1 MNLHP
6 VHASRAVFLSWAP
19 NRVLP
24 SYFLAARIQDPL
36 GGVIRCARSPVGNAP
51 RDPELR
57 QRRFRSPSG
66 SAEAISDSLDVG
78 IARDHG

>member
-6 VHASRAVFLSWAP
+6 VHASRAVFLSRAP
-19 NRVLP
+19 NRVFP
-24 SYFLAARIQDPL
+24 FYFRAARIQDPL
-36 GGVIRCARSPVGNAP
+36 GGVIRCARSPADNAP
-51 RDPELR
+51 RDPDLW
-57 QRRFRSPSG
+57 QRRGRSLSG